1 MEKSIIIGNDKTWIE
16 SNAVAQ
22 LNGLLDLKNVER
34 VVGLP
39 DLHVGKGPIGA
50 VAACRNIIYPHIV
63 GGDIGCGMGMFKIG
77 VKKRRFKKDRIASK
91 LKDINELKDIKT
103 EDYYEEE
110 SPIKDL
116 GSLGSGNHFA
126 EFQVIDKM
134 YNKEVFESLNIS
146 KDEVFLLIHSGSRA
160 YGKEILDKYLN
171 YDGIIPHSEE
181 GKAYIN
187 EHNNAILWARRNR
200 EMVAKK
206 LVEYLGFYQDVEE
219 IINCIHNYI
228 EVKEDLYIHR
238 KGAVSSENGLVVI
251 AGSRGSL
258 TYIVKPTDNKE
269 VSLYSLS
276 HGAGRKWSR
285 GTCKGRI
292 KGKYNRDTIRETK
305 LKGLVVCKDTEL
317 LYEEAPEAYKSIA
330 QVINCLVEFNLIEV
344 VATMKPIITY
354 KG

>member
-1 MEKSIIIGNDKTWIE
+1 MEKSIVIGNDKTWIE

-22 LNGLLDLKNVER
+22 LNGLLKLKDVER

-50 VAACRNIIYPHIV
+50 VAACRNIIYPHII

-77 VKKRRFKKDRIASK
+77 VKKKRFKKDRIASK
-91 LKDINELKDIKT
+91 LKDINELKDIKI

-126 EFQVIDKM
+126 EFQIIDKV
-134 YNKEVFESLNIS
+134 YDKEEFESLNIS

-160 YGKEILDKYLN
+160 YGKDILDKYLN
-171 YDGIIPHSEE
+171 YDGIIPDSEE
-181 GKAYIN
+181 GKAYIK

-200 EMVAKK
+200 KMVAKK
-206 LVEYLGFYQDVEE
+206 LVYYLGFSQDVKEV
-219 IINCIHNYI
+219 INCIHNYI
-228 EVKEDLYIHR
+228 EVKENLYIHR

-269 VSLYSLS
+269 LSLYSLS
-276 HGAGRKWSR
+276 HGAGRKWPRS
-285 GTCKGRI
+285 TCKGRI
-292 KGKYNRDTIRETK
+292 KKKYNRDTIRETK
-305 LKGLVVCKDTEL
+305 LKGLVVCQDTEL
-317 LYEEAPEAYKSIA
+317 LYEEAPEAYKSIT
-330 QVINCLVEFNLIEV
+330 QVINCLVDFNLIEV